1 MERKDFLRQGGPCFY
16 FDTELFAP
24 TTDSFALGW
33 FAAPKRGERVCDLG
47 SGTGLLG
54 TLLLAREPS
63 LTLFCVEQNATAN
76 ALAEKGFAENGW
88 AERVTLRTGDL
99 RESSALPAAGSMDYV
114 VSNPPYFPAGSGAS
128 AAGEARQAAREE
140 VGCTLADVCA
150 AAARVLRWGGR
161 FALVHRPERLS
172 DLSARSARTGWSRSG
187 CASWPLRRKKR
198 PLWRLWRRAAAGRP
212 VYRLNRC
219 YSSAQPIG
227 MRSTS
232 GHEKLHA
239 RAPSH
244 EKAQGRCVKLCAS
257 FPAAP
262 QGRGKG
268 TYLFLLCFCRAKRT
282 LKRASFLL
290 VIPSC

>member
-63 LTLFCVEQNATAN
+63 LTLFCVEQNAAAN
-76 ALAEKGFAENGW
+76 ALAEKGFAENDW
-88 AERVTLRTGDL
+88 TERVTRRTGDL
-99 RESSALPAAGSMDYV
+99 RETAVLPA
-114 VSNPPYFPAGSGAS
+114 AGSGAS

-172 DLSARSARTGWSRSG
+172 DLFCT
-187 CASWPLRRKKR
+187 LRAHGLEPKR
-198 PLWRLWRRAAAGRP
+198 LRFVA
-212 VYRLNRC
+212 
-219 YSSAQPIG
+219 SSA
-227 MRSTS
+227 
-232 GHEKLHA
+232 EN
-239 RAPSH
+239 APSLALV
-244 EKAQGRCVKLCAS
+244 EAR
-257 FPAAP
+257 
-262 QGRGKG
+262 RGG
-268 TYLFLLCFCRAKRT
+268 NAGLSVEPMLFIGSADWDKVYFR
-282 LKRASFLL
+282 
-290 VIPSC
+290 

>member
-63 LTLFCVEQNATAN
+63 LTLFCVEQNAAAN

-99 RESSALPAAGSMDYV
+99 RENTALPAAGSMDYAL
-114 VSNPPYFPAGSGAS
+114 SNPPYFPAGSGAS

-161 FALVHRPERLS
+161 FALGPPARAAIRPFLHAPRARAGAEAAALRGLLGGKRSLSGACGGAPRREGRSIGRTDVIHRLS
-172 DLSARSARTGWSRSG
+172 
-187 CASWPLRRKKR
+187 
-198 PLWRLWRRAAAGRP
+198 RLG
-212 VYRLNRC
+212 
-219 YSSAQPIG
+219 
-227 MRSTS
+227 
-232 GHEKLHA
+232 
-239 RAPSH
+239 
-244 EKAQGRCVKLCAS
+244 
-257 FPAAP
+257 
-262 QGRGKG
+262 
-268 TYLFLLCFCRAKRT
+268 
-282 LKRASFLL
+282 
-290 VIPSC
+290 

>member
-99 RESSALPAAGSMDYV
+99 RENAALPAAGSMDYAL
-114 VSNPPYFPAGSGAS
+114 SNPPYFPAGSGAQNEFGDVDAGHPGLLFPGDKS
-128 AAGEARQAAREE
+128 LVDAGGVIALPAAG
-140 VGCTLADVCA
+140 V
-150 AAARVLRWGGR
+150 
-161 FALVHRPERLS
+161 
-172 DLSARSARTGWSRSG
+172 
-187 CASWPLRRKKR
+187 
-198 PLWRLWRRAAAGRP
+198 
-212 VYRLNRC
+212 
-219 YSSAQPIG
+219 
-227 MRSTS
+227 
-232 GHEKLHA
+232 
-239 RAPSH
+239 
-244 EKAQGRCVKLCAS
+244 
-257 FPAAP
+257 
-262 QGRGKG
+262 
-268 TYLFLLCFCRAKRT
+268 
-282 LKRASFLL
+282 
-290 VIPSC
+290 

>member
-24 TTDSFALGW
+24 MTDSFALGW

-63 LTLFCVEQNATAN
+63 LTLFCVEQNAAAN

-99 RESSALPAAGSMDYV
+99 RENAALPAAGSMDYAL
-114 VSNPPYFPAGSGAS
+114 SNPPYFPAGSGAS

-161 FALVHRPERLS
+161 FALVTGPS
-172 DLSARSARTGWSRSG
+172 GYPTFSARSARTGWSRSG
-187 CASWPLRRKKR
+187 CAS
-198 PLWRLWRRAAAGRP
+198 
-212 VYRLNRC
+212 
-219 YSSAQPIG
+219 
-227 MRSTS
+227 
-232 GHEKLHA
+232 
-239 RAPSH
+239 
-244 EKAQGRCVKLCAS
+244 
-257 FPAAP
+257 
-262 QGRGKG
+262 
-268 TYLFLLCFCRAKRT
+268 
-282 LKRASFLL
+282 
-290 VIPSC
+290 

>member
-16 FDTELFAP
+16 FDTELFTP

-63 LTLFCVEQNATAN
+63 LTLFCVEQNAAAN

-172 DLSARSARTGWSRSG
+172 DLICTLRAHGLEPKRLRFVASSEENAHSLALVEARRGGKAGLSVEPMLFIGSADWDEVYFRT
-187 CASWPLRRKKR
+187 
-198 PLWRLWRRAAAGRP
+198 
-212 VYRLNRC
+212 
-219 YSSAQPIG
+219 
-227 MRSTS
+227 
-232 GHEKLHA
+232 
-239 RAPSH
+239 
-244 EKAQGRCVKLCAS
+244 
-257 FPAAP
+257 
-262 QGRGKG
+262 
-268 TYLFLLCFCRAKRT
+268 
-282 LKRASFLL
+282 
-290 VIPSC
+290 

>member
-33 FAAPKRGERVCDLG
+33 FAAPKRGDLG

-63 LTLFCVEQNATAN
+63 LTLFCVEQNAAAN

-99 RESSALPAAGSMDYV
+99 RENAALPAAGSMDYAL
-114 VSNPPYFPAGSGAS
+114 SNPPYFPAGSGAS

-172 DLSARSARTGWSRSG
+172 DLFCT
-187 CASWPLRRKKR
+187 LRAHGLEPKR
-198 PLWRLWRRAAAGRP
+198 MRMVCHTAGAAPNLLLVEGRRGAKP
-212 VYRLNRC
+212 
-219 YSSAQPIG
+219 G
-227 MRSTS
+227 MRI
-232 GHEKLHA
+232 E
-239 RAPSH
+239 
-244 EKAQGRCVKLCAS
+244 
-257 FPAAP
+257 PALILREAD
-262 QGRGKG
+262 GSETEEIRRI
-268 TYLFLLCFCRAKRT
+268 YHR
-282 LKRASFLL
+282 
-290 VIPSC
+290 

>member
-1 MERKDFLRQGGPCFY
+1 MERKDFLRQ
-16 FDTELFAP
+16 ELFAP

-63 LTLFCVEQNATAN
+63 LTLFCVEQNAAAN

-99 RESSALPAAGSMDYV
+99 RENAALPAAGSMDYV

-128 AAGEARQAAREE
+128 AAGEVRQAAREE

-150 AAARVLRWGGR
+150 AAARVLRWADASRSSTGPSGYPT
-161 FALVHRPERLS
+161 F
-172 DLSARSARTGWSRSG
+172 SARSARTGWSRSG
-187 CASWPLRRKKR
+187 CASWPPRRKTL

-212 VYRLNRC
+212 VYRSNRC

-239 RAPSH
+239 RAPPH

-282 LKRASFLL
+282 LF
-290 VIPSC
+290 

>member
-63 LTLFCVEQNATAN
+63 LTLFCVEQNAAAN

-99 RESSALPAAGSMDYV
+99 RESSAL
-114 VSNPPYFPAGSGAS
+114 
-128 AAGEARQAAREE
+128 
-140 VGCTLADVCA
+140 ADVCA

-172 DLSARSARTGWSRSG
+172 DLFCT
-187 CASWPLRRKKR
+187 LRAHGLEPKR
-198 PLWRLWRRAAAGRP
+198 LRFVA
-212 VYRLNRC
+212 
-219 YSSAQPIG
+219 SSA
-227 MRSTS
+227 
-232 GHEKLHA
+232 EN
-239 RAPSH
+239 APSLALV
-244 EKAQGRCVKLCAS
+244 EARRGGKAGLSVE
-257 FPAAP
+257 PM
-262 QGRGKG
+262 
-268 TYLFLLCFCRAKRT
+268 LFIGSADWNEIYFRT
-282 LKRASFLL
+282 
-290 VIPSC
+290 

>member
-63 LTLFCVEQNATAN
+63 LTLFCVEQNAAAN

-99 RESSALPAAGSMDYV
+99 RENAALPAAGSMDYAL
-114 VSNPPYFPAGSGAS
+114 SNPPYFPAGSGVS
-128 AAGEARQAAREE
+128 AAGEARQ
-140 VGCTLADVCA
+140 
-150 AAARVLRWGGR
+150 AARVLRWGGR

-172 DLSARSARTGWSRSG
+172 DLFCT
-187 CASWPLRRKKR
+187 LRAHGLEPKR
-198 PLWRLWRRAAAGRP
+198 LRFVA
-212 VYRLNRC
+212 
-219 YSSAQPIG
+219 SSA
-227 MRSTS
+227 
-232 GHEKLHA
+232 EK
-239 RAPSH
+239 APSLALV
-244 EKAQGRCVKLCAS
+244 EARRGGKAGLSVD
-257 FPAAP
+257 PM
-262 QGRGKG
+262 
-268 TYLFLLCFCRAKRT
+268 LFIGSADWNKVYFRT
-282 LKRASFLL
+282 
-290 VIPSC
+290 

>member
-63 LTLFCVEQNATAN
+63 LTLFCVEQNAAAN

-99 RESSALPAAGSMDYV
+99 RESSALPA
-114 VSNPPYFPAGSGAS
+114 AGSGAS

-172 DLSARSARTGWSRSG
+172 DLFCT
-187 CASWPLRRKKR
+187 LRAHGLEPKR
-198 PLWRLWRRAAAGRP
+198 LRFVA
-212 VYRLNRC
+212 
-219 YSSAQPIG
+219 SSA
-227 MRSTS
+227 
-232 GHEKLHA
+232 EN
-239 RAPSH
+239 APSLALV
-244 EKAQGRCVKLCAS
+244 EARRGGKAGLSVE
-257 FPAAP
+257 PM
-262 QGRGKG
+262 
-268 TYLFLLCFCRAKRT
+268 LFIGSADWDKVYFRT
-282 LKRASFLL
+282 
-290 VIPSC
+290 

>member
-63 LTLFCVEQNATAN
+63 LTLFCVEQNAAAN

-99 RESSALPAAGSMDYV
+99 RENAALPAA
-114 VSNPPYFPAGSGAS
+114 
-128 AAGEARQAAREE
+128 
-140 VGCTLADVCA
+140 VCA

-172 DLSARSARTGWSRSG
+172 DLFCT
-187 CASWPLRRKKR
+187 LRAHGLEPKR
-198 PLWRLWRRAAAGRP
+198 LRFVA
-212 VYRLNRC
+212 
-219 YSSAQPIG
+219 SSA
-227 MRSTS
+227 
-232 GHEKLHA
+232 EN
-239 RAPSH
+239 APSLVLV
-244 EKAQGRCVKLCAS
+244 EARRGGKAGLSVE
-257 FPAAP
+257 PM
-262 QGRGKG
+262 
-268 TYLFLLCFCRAKRT
+268 LFIGSADWDEVYFRT
-282 LKRASFLL
+282 
-290 VIPSC
+290 

>member
-63 LTLFCVEQNATAN
+63 LTLFCVEQNAAAN

-99 RESSALPAAGSMDYV
+99 RENAALPAAGSMDYV

-150 AAARVLRWGGR
+150 AAARVLR
-161 FALVHRPERLS
+161 ARPP
-172 DLSARSARTGWSRSG
+172 A
-187 CASWPLRRKKR
+187 
-198 PLWRLWRRAAAGRP
+198 RAAIRP
-212 VYRLNRC
+212 F
-219 YSSAQPIG
+219 
-227 MRSTS
+227 
-232 GHEKLHA
+232 LHA
-239 RAPSH
+239 PRAWAGAEAAALRSLLGGKSALSGTRGGTPRRERRSI
-244 EKAQGRCVKLCAS
+244 GR
-257 FPAAP
+257 
-262 QGRGKG
+262 
-268 TYLFLLCFCRAKRT
+268 TD
-282 LKRASFLL
+282 
-290 VIPSC
+290 VIHRLIRLG

>member
-99 RESSALPAAGSMDYV
+99 RERCAPRRGEHGLRALQPAVLPG
-114 VSNPPYFPAGSGAS
+114 GERRERRGRGA
-128 AAGEARQAAREE
+128 A
-140 VGCTLADVCA
+140 
-150 AAARVLRWGGR
+150 
-161 FALVHRPERLS
+161 
-172 DLSARSARTGWSRSG
+172 SR
-187 CASWPLRRKKR
+187 
-198 PLWRLWRRAAAGRP
+198 AGRG
-212 VYRLNRC
+212 R
-219 YSSAQPIG
+219 
-227 MRSTS
+227 
-232 GHEKLHA
+232 LHA
-239 RAPSH
+239 R
-244 EKAQGRCVKLCAS
+244 RRLCRGGAG
-257 FPAAP
+257 AAL
-262 QGRGKG
+262 G
-268 TYLFLLCFCRAKRT
+268 RT
-282 LKRASFLL
+282 LRARPQARAAIRPFLHAPRAWAGAEATALRSLLGGKRSLSGACGGAPRREGRSIGRTD
-290 VIPSC
+290 VIHRLSRLG

>member
-24 TTDSFALGW
+24 MTDSFALGW

-63 LTLFCVEQNATAN
+63 LTLFCVEQNAAAN

-99 RESSALPAAGSMDYV
+99 RENAALPAAGSMDYAL
-114 VSNPPYFPAGSGAS
+114 SNPPYFPAGSGAS

-172 DLSARSARTGWSRSG
+172 DLFCTLRAHGLEPKRLRFVASAAES
-187 CASWPLRRKKR
+187 
-198 PLWRLWRRAAAGRP
+198 
-212 VYRLNRC
+212 
-219 YSSAQPIG
+219 
-227 MRSTS
+227 
-232 GHEKLHA
+232 
-239 RAPSH
+239 APSLALV
-244 EKAQGRCVKLCAS
+244 EARRGGKAGLSVE
-257 FPAAP
+257 PM
-262 QGRGKG
+262 
-268 TYLFLLCFCRAKRT
+268 LFIGSTDWDEVYFRT
-282 LKRASFLL
+282 
-290 VIPSC
+290 

>member
-63 LTLFCVEQNATAN
+63 LTLFCVEQNAAAN

-99 RESSALPAAGSMDYV
+99 RENAALPAAGSMDYAL
-114 VSNPPYFPAGSGAS
+114 SNPPYFPAGSGAS
-128 AAGEARQAAREE
+128 AAGEVRQAAREE

-150 AAARVLRWGGR
+150 AAARVLRWGRTLRARPQARAAIRPFLHAPRARAGAEAAALRSLLGGKPSLFGACGGTPRRERRSIGR
-161 FALVHRPERLS
+161 TDVIHRLS
-172 DLSARSARTGWSRSG
+172 
-187 CASWPLRRKKR
+187 
-198 PLWRLWRRAAAGRP
+198 RLG
-212 VYRLNRC
+212 
-219 YSSAQPIG
+219 
-227 MRSTS
+227 
-232 GHEKLHA
+232 
-239 RAPSH
+239 
-244 EKAQGRCVKLCAS
+244 
-257 FPAAP
+257 
-262 QGRGKG
+262 
-268 TYLFLLCFCRAKRT
+268 
-282 LKRASFLL
+282 
-290 VIPSC
+290 